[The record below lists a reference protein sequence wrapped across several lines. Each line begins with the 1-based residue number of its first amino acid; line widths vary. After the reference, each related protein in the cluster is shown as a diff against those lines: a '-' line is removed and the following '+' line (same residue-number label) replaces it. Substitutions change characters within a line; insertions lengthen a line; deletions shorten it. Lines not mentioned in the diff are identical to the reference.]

1 MNDHKQERVREAAPS
16 KLAWVAALAALTLLS
31 AVLGAG
37 PALSL
42 DAALQEGLQEAPAL
56 REAGARQDAARAQEM
71 EGLAG
76 LLPSVRLEA
85 DHAVDLQY
93 QEVPV
98 ALGALNIG
106 FPVTYPHTDFSVE
119 ADETLFDGF
128 ANLSRFQAQSS
139 LSQASGLE
147 AQRKAFE
154 VAREIELDYDRV
166 LAAQQ
171 FSAVATEN
179 LDTVTTDLARA
190 RARLDSGVS
199 TKYDLLRV
207 QALESEARAEVQ
219 RREDDVV
226 IARQNLARAMGLAG
240 DDRPLEGA
248 LPVPSKQAMVEALAQ
263 PVPEQRADLKA
274 AQLKAAAAGQQAAAA
289 LGSLLPS
296 LVLSARWEEY
306 DNTDQNYPGQG
317 DDYHD
322 AYDVGLVLRWDI
334 LDGGRSLGRAR
345 EAAALKARAQAE
357 LRQELLDLPADFNLW
372 RRRYLY
378 SAADV
383 AAKQADQ
390 DHAQESLRIAQAGYQ
405 SGTKT
410 VNDTLDAEA
419 DLFRARSGV
428 VESSLAAQEALIQLE
443 LTLGKE
449 I

>member
-1 MNDHKQERVREAAPS
+1 MQNHQQERINDAAPS
-16 KLAWVAALAALTLLS
+16 RLAWIAALSALTLLS
-31 AVLGAG
+31 AVLGAV

-42 DAALQEGLQEAPAL
+42 DAALQEGLREAPAL
-56 REAGARQDAARAQEM
+56 RAADAQQDAARAQEAQS
-71 EGLAG
+71 LAG

-85 DHAVDLQY
+85 NHAMDLQY

-98 ALGALNIG
+98 ALGALNIN

-119 ADETLFDGF
+119 ADEMLFDGF
-128 ANLSRFQAQSS
+128 ASLSKFQAQSS
-139 LSQASGLE
+139 LSQASRLE
-147 AQRKAFE
+147 VERKAFE

-171 FSAVATEN
+171 FSAVAKEN
-179 LDTVTTDLARA
+179 LDTVATDLARA
-190 RARLDSGVS
+190 QARLDSGVS
-199 TKYDLLRV
+199 TPYDLLRV

-219 RREDDVV
+219 RRDDDVV
-226 IARQNLARAMGLAG
+226 IARQNLARAMGLAS
-240 DDRPLEGA
+240 DDRPVEGV
-248 LPVPSKQAMVEALAQ
+248 LPAPSKQAVVQALAQ
-263 PVPEQRADLKA
+263 PAPEQRADLQA
-274 AQLKAAAAGQQAAAA
+274 AQLKAAAAGQEAAAA

-345 EAAALKARAQAE
+345 EAAALKAQAQAA
-357 LRQELLDLPADFNLW
+357 LQEKLLDLPADFNLW

-378 SAADV
+378 SASDV

-428 VESSLAAQEALIQLE
+428 VEASLAAQEALIQLE